1 MEKFL
6 TLYIYANV
14 PAQFL
19 FDDGKGVAWDNGG
32 KTLTYGQSGAMPF
45 PSEVDPIIINDFQFT
60 AKRMG
65 GAPTITASFT
75 YHECLDKIWSY
86 KVFTVFN
93 G

>member
-32 KTLTYGQSGAMPF
+32 KILTYEQSVAMPF

-75 YHECLDKIWSY
+75 YH
-86 KVFTVFN
+86 
-93 G
+93 